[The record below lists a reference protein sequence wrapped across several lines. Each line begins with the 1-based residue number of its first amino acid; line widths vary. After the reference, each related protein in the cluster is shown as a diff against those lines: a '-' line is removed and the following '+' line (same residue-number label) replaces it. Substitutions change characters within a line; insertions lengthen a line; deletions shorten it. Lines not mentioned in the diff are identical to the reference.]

1 MSSFLP
7 KKAFQFKE
15 DSSSPRGGENH
26 SPLEKTSTVIPLEK
40 KWVGISKSFETI
52 QGITHRDIAL
62 LVKHRDTKVIEL
74 TGPTTGEQGFV
85 RDILDLAVKGLLVE
99 TPEEFIPL
107 FSEDKTV
114 EVFAYEV
121 AESYLLSCP
130 VHKKEALDVLLDKA
144 LEELKE
150 IYALREAEKKRKVK
164 PEAEE
169 PEAESEPIGL
179 DILLDRKQE
188 VENGEVSD
196 TEEVKARIKKNTPKS
211 LDLAGKFYIS
221 FGNDWS
227 PIANASVLRGAK
239 ISAARLSNGLLDRKE
254 VKVGILK
261 DGNIEVCGVRK
272 NNSDKWEDEF
282 EREIFPLPVGPIHHK

>member
-1 MSSFLP
+1 MSLTSKKTSFHIN
-7 KKAFQFKE
+7 A
-15 DSSSPRGGENH
+15 DH

-40 KWVGISKSFETI
+40 NWVGISKAFETI

-62 LVKHRDTKVIEL
+62 LVKHKDEKVVAL
-74 TGPTTGEQGFV
+74 TGPSTGEQGFV

-121 AESYLLSCP
+121 AESYLLACP
-130 VHKKEALDVLLDKA
+130 VYQKEALDVLLDKA

-150 IYALREAEKKRKVK
+150 IYAMREAEKKKKVK

-169 PEAESEPIGL
+169 SSDAPVLEVDPIIEESGKDDEPTEQEAEAFSKGL
-179 DILLDRKQE
+179 D
-188 VENGEVSD
+188 
-196 TEEVKARIKKNTPKS
+196 KALGKIKEKKV
-211 LDLAGKFYIS
+211 DLAGKFYIS

-254 VKVGILK
+254 VRVGILK
-261 DGNIEVCGVRK
+261 DGNIEVCGLRK
-272 NNSDKWEDEF
+272 SNHDKWEDTF
-282 EREIFPLPVGPIHHK
+282 EKEVVPLPAHLAVK